1 MIVMCAKCV
10 QRRGSG
16 GAAHAITFIEGTAL
30 CNSHALTY
38 SSTTNSTDTTESPAD
53 SKPSPF
59 AFGVDL
65 ISRLISDPND
75 FNDDD
80 VTRISEVI
88 SDALNPTKKMK
99 P

>member
-10 QRRGSG
+10 QRRDGS
-16 GAAHAITFIEGTAL
+16 GAAHAVTFIGGTAL

-38 SSTTNSTDTTESPAD
+38 SSATDSTDTAENPAD

-59 AFGVDL
+59 VFGVDL
-65 ISRLISDPND
+65 ISRLISDPKN

-80 VTRISEVI
+80 VTRLSEVI
-88 SDALNPTKKMK
+88 SDTLNLTRKMK
-99 P
+99 S

>member
-10 QRRGSG
+10 QRRGGS
-16 GAAHAITFIEGTAL
+16 GAAHAVTFIEGTAL

-38 SSTTNSTDTTESPAD
+38 SSVTNSTDTPENPAD

-65 ISRLISDPND
+65 LSRLINDPND
-75 FNDDD
+75 FSDDD
-80 VTRISEVI
+80 VTRLGEVI
-88 SDALNPTKKMK
+88 SDALNPTKKTK
-99 P
+99 L